1 MMFGIKKVFFFFF
14 LNSILIHA
22 QNLQYES
29 NGRIVDD
36 MKNKLSVNQVKAL
49 LSDNKELLK
58 NYTDA
63 RTKKMLV
70 MFCFMEV

>member
-1 MMFGIKKVFFFFF
+1 
-14 LNSILIHA
+14 LNSILIHS